1 MVLNTP
7 LNDRPDRILK
17 CGKYSEHIKLIE
29 TLQAASWLENN
40 IQKKINE
47 YYWIT
52 EETLPAGWKTMKL
65 TK

>member
-40 IQKKINE
+40 IQNK
-47 YYWIT
+47 
-52 EETLPAGWKTMKL
+52 
-65 TK
+65 